1 MDIDL
6 LSKMVKELILDKDE
20 VALPGAGV
28 FVAEVVPS
36 TFSDKGYTIN
46 PPYRKLSFRQREN
59 AEDTSLVDF
68 YAESNKCS
76 RADAEKVIRGFLS
89 EMLDVL
95 REKKT
100 IIFPGLGRLR
110 ATRENN
116 FFFVA
121 DEDLDI
127 YPAGFGLSPISLKT
141 HEETGEE
148 VTAAV
153 TGLADMLAE
162 PVAGTS
168 TSPAAAEPEKPAA
181 EAPAEPVVPES
192 PATAGPESAETEKAP
207 EQEKPVAEIPAEPN
221 LVVEPVGTPVAAEP
235 EKSDTE
241 APVEPNTAVGPV
253 GAPVAAEPE
262 KPAAETPAEPEAS
275 WLPGTPVDMAES
287 VADTSTISATA
298 ESAHKHKALKTMLIV
313 IAAFAALLVL
323 YVIFAR
329 LFPGLMDS
337 LLYNQEQ
344 LEILRHE

>member
-76 RADAEKVIRGFLS
+76 RADAEKVIRGFIG
-89 EMLDVL
+89 EMTDVL

-141 HEETGEE
+141 HEETSEE
-148 VTAAV
+148 VSAAV

-162 PVAGTS
+162 PVEQEQPIAVAEPIEPEQ
-168 TSPAAAEPEKPAA
+168 PAVEPAAEPETPVAV
-181 EAPAEPVVPES
+181 EMPAES
-192 PATAGPESAETEKAP
+192 AAATVAETVEP
-207 EQEKPVAEIPAEPN
+207 EQPVAVAET
-221 LVVEPVGTPVAAEP
+221 VEQEQPVAAEP
-235 EKSDTE
+235 TE
-241 APVEPNTAVGPV
+241 PERPATVAEPVEPEAGHI
-253 GAPVAAEPE
+253 PE
-262 KPAAETPAEPEAS
+262 KQAVVRK
-275 WLPGTPVDMAES
+275 GG
-287 VADTSTISATA
+287 
-298 ESAHKHKALKTMLIV
+298 ALKAVMIVLAAFVVIV
-313 IAAFAALLVL
+313 IL
-323 YVIFAR
+323 YVIIAR
-329 LFPGLMDS
+329 LFPGMMDS
-337 LLYNQEQ
+337 LLYNPEE
-344 LEILRHE
+344 LEILRS

>member
-89 EMLDVL
+89 EMMDVL

-141 HEETGEE
+141 HEETSEE
-148 VTAAV
+148 VSAAV
-153 TGLADMLAE
+153 TGLADMLA
-162 PVAGTS
+162 A
-168 TSPAAAEPEKPAA
+168 PEKQVA
-181 EAPAEPVVPES
+181 EAPAES
-192 PATAGPESAETEKAP
+192 NT
-207 EQEKPVAEIPAEPN
+207 
-221 LVVEPVGTPVAAEP
+221 VVEPVETPVAIEPEKPVETPVAAEP
-235 EKSDTE
+235 EKPVVE
-241 APVEPNTAVGPV
+241 AP
-253 GAPVAAEPE
+253 
-262 KPAAETPAEPEAS
+262 
-275 WLPGTPVDMAES
+275 
-287 VADTSTISATA
+287 VADTSTSSATA
-298 ESAHKHKALKTMLIV
+298 AAPAHKHKALKTVLIV

-323 YVIFAR
+323 YMVFAR
-329 LFPGLMDS
+329 LFPGVMDS
-337 LLYNQEQ
+337 LLYNREQ

>member
-76 RADAEKVIRGFLS
+76 RADAEKVIRGFIG
-89 EMLDVL
+89 EMTDVL

-148 VTAAV
+148 VSAAV

-162 PVAGTS
+162 PVEQEQPIAVAEPIEPEQ
-168 TSPAAAEPEKPAA
+168 PAVEPAAEPETPVAV
-181 EAPAEPVVPES
+181 EMPAESAAAAV
-192 PATAGPESAETEKAP
+192 AETVEP
-207 EQEKPVAEIPAEPN
+207 EQPVAVAET
-221 LVVEPVGTPVAAEP
+221 VEQEQPVAAEP
-235 EKSDTE
+235 TE
-241 APVEPNTAVGPV
+241 PERPATVAEPVEPEAGHI
-253 GAPVAAEPE
+253 PE
-262 KPAAETPAEPEAS
+262 KQAVVRK
-275 WLPGTPVDMAES
+275 GG
-287 VADTSTISATA
+287 
-298 ESAHKHKALKTMLIV
+298 ALKAVMIVLAAFVVIV
-313 IAAFAALLVL
+313 IL
-323 YVIFAR
+323 YVIIAR
-329 LFPGLMDS
+329 LFPGMMDS
-337 LLYNQEQ
+337 LLYNPEE
-344 LEILRHE
+344 LEILRS

>member
-89 EMLDVL
+89 EMMDVL

-141 HEETGEE
+141 HEETSEE
-148 VTAAV
+148 VSAAV
-153 TGLADMLAE
+153 TGLADMLA
-162 PVAGTS
+162 A
-168 TSPAAAEPEKPAA
+168 PEKQVA
-181 EAPAEPVVPES
+181 EAPAES
-192 PATAGPESAETEKAP
+192 NT
-207 EQEKPVAEIPAEPN
+207 
-221 LVVEPVGTPVAAEP
+221 VVEPVET
-235 EKSDTE
+235 
-241 APVEPNTAVGPV
+241 
-253 GAPVAAEPE
+253 PVAAEPE
-262 KPAAETPAEPEAS
+262 KPAVEKPAESNTVVEPVETPVAAEPEKPVAEAPAE
-275 WLPGTPVDMAES
+275 LNTVVEPVETPVASEPEKPVAEASAES
-287 VADTSTISATA
+287 NTVVEPVETPVAIEPEKPVAEAPVAGTSTSSATA
-298 ESAHKHKALKTMLIV
+298 AAPAHKHKALKTVLIV

-323 YVIFAR
+323 YTVFAR
-329 LFPGLMDS
+329 LFPGVMDS
-337 LLYNQEQ
+337 LLYNREQ

>member
-76 RADAEKVIRGFLS
+76 RADAEKVIRGFIS
-89 EMLDVL
+89 EMTDVL

-148 VTAAV
+148 VSAAV
-153 TGLADMLAE
+153 TGLADMLAKPVEQEQPIAVAE
-162 PVAGTS
+162 PIEPKQ
-168 TSPAAAEPEKPAA
+168 PAVEPAAEPETPVAIEMPAESATATVAETVEPEQPAA
-181 EAPAEPVVPES
+181 VAEPV
-192 PATAGPESAETEKAP
+192 
-207 EQEKPVAEIPAEPN
+207 EQEQ
-221 LVVEPVGTPVAAEP
+221 PVAAEP
-235 EKSDTE
+235 TE
-241 APVEPNTAVGPV
+241 PERPATVAEPVEPEAGHI
-253 GAPVAAEPE
+253 PE
-262 KPAAETPAEPEAS
+262 KQAVVRK
-275 WLPGTPVDMAES
+275 GG
-287 VADTSTISATA
+287 
-298 ESAHKHKALKTMLIV
+298 ALKAVMIVLAAFVVIV
-313 IAAFAALLVL
+313 IL
-323 YVIFAR
+323 YMVIAR
-329 LFPGLMDS
+329 LFPGVMDS
-337 LLYNQEQ
+337 LLYNQEE
-344 LEILRHE
+344 LEILRS